1 MMDIKRT
8 DADIAELIRPN
19 ILALKPYRC
28 ARDDYDKGILL
39 DANEN
44 SLGSN
49 IEDHDG
55 LNRYPS
61 PYQEAFKEK
70 FGQFRSVQADQI
82 FTGNGS
88 DEPIDLLIRIFCR
101 PGTDAI
107 VTTPP
112 TYGMYKVSAAVNDV
126 ENVEV
131 PLTPEFQLQPDEIL
145 AASNSKTKL
154 LFLCSP
160 NNPTGNL
167 MDQQDIIRLIEEFPG
182 VVVLDEAYIDFA
194 TTDSWTSELDKF
206 SNLVVL
212 QTLSKSFGL
221 AGIRLGVALST
232 PYIIDMMNRVKA
244 PYNINKLT
252 SAAANKALSNVDKM
266 KQSVDELLRQRV
278 RLEKE
283 LSKRKYIKHI
293 YPSDANFLLFKIDNA
308 YDIYRDIAD
317 SGVVI
322 RYRGDQIHCEDCL
335 RVTVGTE
342 DENTAFL
349 EHLDQ
354 LNA

>member
-1 MMDIKRT
+1 MKKSE
-8 DADIAELIRPN
+8 AEIEKLIRPN

-28 ARDDYDKGILL
+28 ARDDYDSGILL

-49 IEDHDG
+49 IGDEDDLH
-55 LNRYPS
+55 RYPS

-70 FGQFRSVQADQI
+70 FARFRSVNPNQI

-101 PGTDAI
+101 PGNDAI
-107 VTTPP
+107 ITTPP
-112 TYGMYKVSAAVNDV
+112 TYGMYKVSAGVNDV
-126 ENVEV
+126 ENVEI
-131 PLTPEFQLQPDEIL
+131 PLTPDFQPQTDKILEAADER
-145 AASNSKTKL
+145 TKI

-167 MDQQDIIRLIEEFPG
+167 LKQTDVVRLAEEFPG
-182 VVVLDEAYIDFA
+182 IVVIDEAYIDFA
-194 TTDSWTSELDKF
+194 TTDSWASKLSHFD
-206 SNLVVL
+206 NLVVL

-221 AGIRLGVALST
+221 AGIRLGVALSS

-252 SAAANKALSNVDKM
+252 SKAANEALEHIDKM
-266 KQSVDELLRQRV
+266 HESVEELLAQRK
-278 RLEKE
+278 RLERE
-283 LSKRKYIKHI
+283 LAKRKYVKHI
-293 YPSDANFLLFKIDNA
+293 FPSDANFLLFRIENA
-308 YDIYRDIAD
+308 LKIYREIAD

-322 RYRGDQIHCEDCL
+322 RYRGDQIHCDDCL